1 MNKQRIFSVLAILT
15 LCLTGCGN
23 ANNTSV
29 VSTKPAETA
38 ATEASKPA
46 EKKESEKEEKT
57 EETVITEI
65 ETEVKT
71 EIETEA
77 TTLSLAEMI
86 VTPSDEEFEVKYD
99 KQLKMNIIT
108 KYNGDAVS
116 VRFPTEINGEKVDA
130 IELHNN
136 SVLRYVEI
144 PEGID
149 NFSFNNCSN
158 IEEAVLPETLTE
170 IPKEAFYECESLSSI
185 NIPESIEIINESAF
199 GACKNLTSFHFP
211 KNLKEIKDQAFG
223 HSGLQELNI
232 PDQEIIVGWGA
243 FRCCNSLEEIELP
256 YNFNVDRTGSNIF
269 VECKNLKK
277 ATIHGS
283 LSADVEK
290 DTSFD
295 CYPFPGGH
303 TFEKCESLEEVIL
316 ISDNNEE
323 FIIGCGDF
331 CNCNSLSIVNISNC
345 NLTKIGSD
353 AFSGCECLESLDLPD
368 TVTIID
374 YHAFMFCDNLIVT
387 YKENTYDKSNINEL
401 WIV

>member
-1 MNKQRIFSVLAILT
+1 MKINKAISMIAVLT
-15 LCLTGCGN
+15 LLLTGCGN
-23 ANNTSV
+23 ANNTTDI

-38 ATEASKPA
+38 ATETTKPTEKP
-46 EKKESEKEEKT
+46 EKKESEEKT
-57 EETVITEI
+57 EETTVT
-65 ETEVKT
+65 ETEVET

-86 VTPSDEEFEVKYD
+86 VTPSDEEFETEYD
-99 KQLKMNIIT
+99 KKLKINTIT
-108 KYNGDAVS
+108 EYNGDAVS
-116 VRFPTEINGEKVDA
+116 IRFPTEINGEKIDA
-130 IELHNN
+130 IELNN
-136 SVLRYVEI
+136 NRTLRYIEI
-144 PEGID
+144 PKNI
-149 NFSFNNCSN
+149 NIFSFEKCENL
-158 IEEAVLPETLTE
+158 EEAVMPENLTE
-170 IPKEAFYECESLSSI
+170 IPENAFHECKSLSSI
-185 NIPESIEIINESAF
+185 NIPDSIEIINEQAF
-199 GACKNLTSFHFP
+199 AGCKNLTSFHFP
-211 KNLKEIKDQAFG
+211 KNLKEIKNQAFG
-223 HSGLQELNI
+223 RSGLQELNI

-243 FRCCNSLEEIELP
+243 FSCCNSLEEIELP
-256 YNFNVDRTGSNIF
+256 YNFNIDRTGSNIF
-269 VECKNLKK
+269 AECKNLKK

-290 DTSFD
+290 DTSFNG
-295 CYPFPGGH
+295 YPFPGGH